1 MRRSDIPAFT
11 RYQHLNMST
20 SFFPHENSPRSM
32 PSNPP
37 PSGPVSDGSATLPT
51 NTTYQGVQVTG
62 LTLVAINE
70 DGSETTLAPLSAL
83 PKLTRTGDDA
93 FDLASIP
100 NRAPTTTAR
109 TPAPVNL
116 AITGTMKLRSAIPA
130 KLYIYEHWDARLFPY
145 HEVAVLS
152 QSSLSLGDVVPDL
165 KGSPLDSLILRG
177 TRYGYVRRTYDY
189 TRHAGMYLD
198 TELELSGALQPVA
211 DLLRDVFKQDQPG
224 IRFTAFLG
232 DHNDWN
238 DHRAYGAIGLRGSLE
253 GLSLKLFDDVLEFK
267 TIGVEVYAN
276 QRANLATGSYEWD
289 VGYGLFG
296 DVLMTVPGS
305 IVPLQ
310 VKYEIA
316 RELSQWEVALNLRE
330 GIWKDCFGVQGLV
343 VSFFFLARYLPFL
356 TFS

>member
-1 MRRSDIPAFT
+1 
-11 RYQHLNMST
+11 
-20 SFFPHENSPRSM
+20 M
-32 PSNPP
+32 PSDPP
-37 PSGPVSDGSATLPT
+37 LSGLVTDGSATLPT
-51 NTTYQGVQVTG
+51 KTTYQGVQVTG
-62 LTLVAINE
+62 LTVVSINE
-70 DGSETTLAPLSAL
+70 NGSVSTLAPLSAL
-83 PKLTRTGDDA
+83 PKLTPTGDDT

-100 NRAPTTTAR
+100 NLAPATTAR

-116 AITGTMKLRSAIPA
+116 AITGTMQLWSAIPA
-130 KLYIYEHWDARLFPY
+130 KLYIYEHWGARLFPY

-165 KGSPLDSLILRG
+165 KGSPLDSLVLRG

-189 TRHAGMYLD
+189 TRHAGIYLD
-198 TELELSGALQPVA
+198 TELEFSGVLQPVA

-224 IRFTAFLG
+224 IRLTASLG
-232 DHNDWN
+232 DHHDWN
-238 DHRAYGAIGLRGSLE
+238 DLRVYGAISLRGSLE

-276 QRANLATGSYEWD
+276 LRANLATGTYEWD

-310 VKYEIA
+310 VKYEIT
-316 RELSQWEVALNLRE
+316 RELGQWEIALSLRD
-330 GIWKDCFGVQGLV
+330 GAWKDCFGVHGLA
-343 VSFFFLARYLPFL
+343 VSLFFPARNLPFL